1 MMILFKIMIGLSLII
16 LLIIGWVTI
25 DEKISDKV
33 ECFKRTTLHTKLVS
47 ILDWFAF
54 SIFIAMVLLISYW
67 LGSAI
72 LRFMMV

>member
-16 LLIIGWVTI
+16 LLIIGWITI

-33 ECFKRTTLHTKLVS
+33 ERFKRTTFHTKLVS

-72 LRFMMV
+72 LRFMTV